1 MGKRVLLITQ
11 WFDPEPT
18 FKGLLFAKELT
29 KQGFSVEVV
38 TGFPNYPGGKV
49 YDGYK
54 VRWLQRDVIDGV
66 RVNRLPLYPA
76 HDSSALKRVL
86 NYVSFAASSLF
97 YCLFMAKRA
106 DVIYAYHPPLTI
118 GVVAVITRFFRRVPV
133 VYDIQDM
140 WPDTLRSTGMLTNE
154 KVLSFIGWVASWV
167 YKRVD
172 QLVVLSPGFKRLLI
186 ERGVPAA
193 KIEVIPNWCDEK
205 ALTET
210 QPLQDS
216 PFTNDGRLRVV
227 FAGNM
232 GKAQALDVVIESAA
246 KLQQKKANVV
256 FYMIG
261 GGLDVDRLELLA
273 IEKGLNN
280 IVFLPQ
286 VPMIEVGSY
295 LSQADVLLVHLKK
308 DDLFKV
314 TIPSKI
320 QAYMYMGKAIL
331 LGVEGD
337 SADIIIKANAGFIF
351 EPGSYGSLV
360 DAIELLTS
368 KTSEDISQYGQRGK
382 RYYLNNLSLKSGVEK
397 FTKVFEKISI
407 KRVYIL
413 KTLFDY
419 VLSFISLPL
428 LIPVLFI
435 VGVIIKLKFGSPVF
449 FSQVRPGLDGKPFKM
464 VKFRTM
470 ENKIDANGNLL
481 PDADRITPFGSFLR
495 ASSLDEL
502 PELWNVLKGDMS
514 LVGPR
519 PLLMEYLP
527 LYTSKQ
533 MCRHKVKPGITG
545 WAQVNGRNAIS
556 WEEKFKMDVW
566 YVDNQSLLLDIK
578 ILWLTIKKVI
588 TRDGISAEGEATMPK
603 FRGSSR

>member
-54 VRWLQRDVIDGV
+54 IRWFQREVIDGV

-118 GVVAVITRFFRRVPV
+118 GIVAVITSFFRRVPV

-154 KVLSFIGWVASWV
+154 KILSFIGWVASWV

-186 ERGVPAA
+186 ERGVQAT

-205 ALTET
+205 VLTEA
-210 QPLQDS
+210 QSLQDS
-216 PFTNDGRLRVV
+216 PFADDGRLRVV

-232 GKAQALDVVIESAA
+232 GKAQALDVVIESAVE
-246 KLQQKKANVV
+246 LQQQKASVV

-261 GGLDVDRLELLA
+261 GGLDVDRLKALA

-286 VPMIEVGSY
+286 IPMSSIGSY
-295 LSQADVLLVHLKK
+295 LKQADILLVHLKK
-308 DDLFKV
+308 DPLFKI
-314 TIPSKI
+314 TIPGKT
-320 QAYMYMGKAIL
+320 QAYLSIGKPVL
-331 LGVEGD
+331 MGVEGD
-337 SADIIIKANAGFIF
+337 AADIICNAEAGVVFEPENAGALTKSVLNLLEKSPEDLQRYGENGQKYYLSHLSLISGLREFSRIF
-351 EPGSYGSLV
+351 EV
-360 DAIELLTS
+360 VA
-368 KTSEDISQYGQRGK
+368 
-382 RYYLNNLSLKSGVEK
+382 
-397 FTKVFEKISI
+397 
-407 KRVYIL
+407 
-413 KTLFDY
+413 
-419 VLSFISLPL
+419 
-428 LIPVLFI
+428 
-435 VGVIIKLKFGSPVF
+435 
-449 FSQVRPGLDGKPFKM
+449 
-464 VKFRTM
+464 
-470 ENKIDANGNLL
+470 
-481 PDADRITPFGSFLR
+481 
-495 ASSLDEL
+495 
-502 PELWNVLKGDMS
+502 
-514 LVGPR
+514 
-519 PLLMEYLP
+519 
-527 LYTSKQ
+527 
-533 MCRHKVKPGITG
+533 
-545 WAQVNGRNAIS
+545 
-556 WEEKFKMDVW
+556 
-566 YVDNQSLLLDIK
+566 
-578 ILWLTIKKVI
+578 KK
-588 TRDGISAEGEATMPK
+588 
-603 FRGSSR
+603 